1 MFGVYYRPCLH
12 QAETPLTRFQM
23 NITQAVRSELEQQEN
38 AAEYD
43 AFSFIDEN
51 TLVCATR
58 AAEPI
63 ATDPITRYYEDI
75 LDVDG
80 DTLIAVTQAAEQQAE
95 NDCKYNQISYMY
107 MYIHVCACRYIWL
120 VKC

>member
-1 MFGVYYRPCLH
+1 MLLS
-12 QAETPLTRFQM
+12 A
-23 NITQAVRSELEQQEN
+23 TQLVEQQEN

-80 DTLIAVTQAAEQQAE
+80 DTLIAVTQAAEQHA
-95 NDCKYNQISYMY
+95 NARKSGTKAIS
-107 MYIHVCACRYIWL
+107 
-120 VKC
+120 